1 MANPVTADDLL
12 PLIAALSVAE
22 RVRLLR
28 LLTSRPSS
36 DAASVYDAQPT
47 GPEEFSADYD
57 PLSWDAD
64 GWEAVG

>member
-12 PLIAALSVAE
+12 PLIAALPVTE

-28 LLTSRPSS
+28 LLTGRPNSEA
-36 DAASVYDAQPT
+36 DRAYDAQPV
-47 GPEEFSADYD
+47 GADEFSADND

-64 GWEAVG
+64 GWETVG

>member
-12 PLIAALSVAE
+12 PLIAALPVTE

-28 LLTSRPSS
+28 LLTGRPNSEA
-36 DAASVYDAQPT
+36 DRAYDAQPV
-47 GPEEFSADYD
+47 GPDEFSADYD

-64 GWEAVG
+64 GWETVG

>member
-12 PLIAALSVAE
+12 PLISALPVAE

-36 DAASVYDAQPT
+36 DVAGAYDAQPV
-47 GPEEFSADYD
+47 GPDEFSSDGD